1 MTKPP
6 FQLAVD
12 NKILIELIHKAN
24 NKKNYDAVADEI
36 LWLRELKQQ
45 NAMDSWVKQ
54 ITVYDDHFTV
64 ELKSGLNIEIEG

>member
-12 NKILIELIHKAN
+12 KQILTELIHKAN
-24 NKKNYDAVADEI
+24 NQKNYDAVADEI
-36 LWLRELKQQ
+36 LWPREMKQQ
-45 NAMDSWVKQ
+45 NAMDPWVKQ
-54 ITVYDDHFTV
+54 ITGYDAHFTV